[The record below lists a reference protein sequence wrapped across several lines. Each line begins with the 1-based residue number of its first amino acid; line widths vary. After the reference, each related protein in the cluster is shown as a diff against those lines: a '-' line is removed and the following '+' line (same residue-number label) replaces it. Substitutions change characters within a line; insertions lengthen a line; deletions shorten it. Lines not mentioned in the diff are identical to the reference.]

1 MDIITI
7 SDLVVFYH
15 VGVPDDERAKP
26 QRLLLTVEM
35 ESDFTACASTDDID
49 KTVDYYSVSR
59 RLLKMGEGRSW
70 KLIEALAVEMA
81 ESLLREYSLKGV
93 TVEVKKFILP
103 ETRYVSVKTRR
114 THA

>member
-7 SDLVVFYH
+7 ADLVVFYH
-15 VGVPDDERAKP
+15 VGVPEDERAKA

-35 ESDFTACASTDDID
+35 ETDFTACAAADEIE

-59 RLLKMGEGRSW
+59 RLLKLGEGRSW
-70 KLIEALAVEMA
+70 KLIESLAVEVA
-81 ESLLREYSLKGV
+81 ESLLHEYGFKAV

-114 THA
+114 VKS